1 MSIADYAKRK
11 YDFLTFQNVKPTKET
26 QLGLQLYT
34 ADTSGKLCV
43 GIQKL
48 TQRWVLE
55 FLTEL
60 GSMAGQ
66 PTRGCTFM
74 TKVRSNA
81 MHTQL
86 DVIQSFYASALRI
99 RTTLQI
105 EEYAGMPD
113 DERFADV
120 NLLSV
125 AFAPGYLN
133 LSVNVISRAGT
144 DRAVILPI
152 ETLP

>member
-1 MSIADYAKRK
+1 MSIADYANRK
-11 YDFLTFQNVKPTKET
+11 YDFLTFQNVSPNKET
-26 QLGLQLYT
+26 QVGLQLYT
-34 ADTSGKLCV
+34 ADTSGKICV

-60 GSMAGQ
+60 GSMAGK
-66 PTRGCTFM
+66 PDRGCTFM
-74 TKVRSNA
+74 TKVRSNVL
-81 MHTQL
+81 HTQL

-99 RTTLQI
+99 RTTLQT
-105 EEYAGMPD
+105 EEYVTMPD

-120 NLLSV
+120 DLISV
-125 AFAPGYLN
+125 GFLPGYLN
-133 LSVNVISRAGT
+133 LSVNVVSRAGT
-144 DRAVILPI
+144 NRAVILPI